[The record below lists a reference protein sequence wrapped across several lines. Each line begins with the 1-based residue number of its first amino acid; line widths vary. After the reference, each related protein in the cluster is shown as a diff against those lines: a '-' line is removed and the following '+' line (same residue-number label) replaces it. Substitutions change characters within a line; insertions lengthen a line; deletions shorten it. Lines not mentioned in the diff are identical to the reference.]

1 MNYQK
6 IKNTI
11 NDQKGMGNRFLLFNI
26 SIVVIVSILISACGA
41 TQTPT
46 AVTPSAS
53 APTVVPTA
61 KPTPEPTIDPAVLA
75 EAALNEELNGLMQV
89 FDDGQG
95 LVSSYDTTLI
105 TQEQI
110 DTLTPDQNKIL
121 YSEKMI
127 DQAYAVLPYIRIG
140 KMQDARRIISAM
152 QEMLNGD
159 MAAYVGQFG
168 GGRSIGW
175 WNIAVQQYYLLDP
188 DPDLIELM
196 QWVDYKG
203 YWRQPDYY
211 GDAFGRRITGEQ
223 PDFWEN
229 ETNIETL
236 VQTIYYLKL
245 DEKYGLDT
253 IYGVSTP
260 DYNVDEQRRL
270 IEERFNALADN
281 LKQVLYY
288 GDDTGLH
295 LIEGY
300 TLVDT
305 YTNAVI
311 MACLLEKNYPEQ
323 FKMADVDF
331 NGILA
336 QIEAN
341 YAIFLDGKYHV
352 YKAANESDILPSFE
366 ASLQVAN
373 AYLAA
378 AETFDYRKAHPEQVQ
393 AYADMGIS
401 YTRVDDAKAIEYR
414 QKAETI
420 LADVWDITTSWD
432 YPSIPLL
439 EKRNFLYTRF
449 GPYVFDLPAMSSLA
463 QYVQSKKGSF
473 FEPLQQIVAPSIQV
487 NVDVEPSPAKSLGA
501 FNYYKSF
508 GNMNDQ
514 EFLLLRQ
521 ELEINGEPYLIEF
534 ELIENKVEYQLYLK
548 SDNSRFR

>member
-1 MNYQK
+1 MNYK
-6 IKNTI
+6 NIKNTI
-11 NDQKGMGNRFLLFNI
+11 SNQKDKGNRFLFFNI
-26 SIVVIVSILISACGA
+26 SVVVIISILISACGA
-41 TQTPT
+41 TPTPG
-46 AVTPSAS
+46 VTPSAS
-53 APTVVPTA
+53 APTVEPTA
-61 KPTPEPTIDPAVLA
+61 EPTPEPTIDPAVLA
-75 EAALNEELNGLMQV
+75 EVALNEELHGLIQI
-89 FDDGQG
+89 FDDGEG
-95 LVSSYDTTLI
+95 LVSSYDTTQMS
-105 TQEQI
+105 QEQI
-110 DTLTPDQNKIL
+110 DALTDDQNKIL

-127 DQAYAVLPYIRIG
+127 DQAYAVLTYIRIG
-140 KMQDARRIISAM
+140 KMQDARRVLSAM
-152 QEMLNGD
+152 QDMLNGD
-159 MAAYVGQFG
+159 MADYVGRFG

-236 VQTIYYLKL
+236 VQTIYYRKL

-253 IYGVSTP
+253 IYGVNTP

-270 IEERFNALADN
+270 IEERFNVLADN

-288 GDDTGLH
+288 GDDSGLH

-311 MACLLEKNYPEQ
+311 MACLLEKDYPEQ

-331 NGILA
+331 NVILA

-352 YKAANESDILPSFE
+352 YKAANEGDILPSFE

-378 AETFDYRKAHPEQVQ
+378 AETFDYRKAHPEQIQ
-393 AYADMGIS
+393 AYADKGIS
-401 YTRVDDAKAIEYR
+401 YVRVDDAKAIEYR
-414 QKAETI
+414 QMAETI
-420 LADVWDITTSWD
+420 LADVWDITTSWN

-439 EKRNFLYTRF
+439 EKRNYLYTKF

-463 QYVQSKKGSF
+463 QYVQFKKGSF
-473 FEPLQQIVAPSIQV
+473 FNPQLITEVPAIQV
-487 NVDVEPSPAKSLGA
+487 NESSSQDIQSISWDDFK
-501 FNYYKSF
+501 FYKTYH
-508 GNMNDQ
+508 NINDQ
-514 EFLLLRQ
+514 EFILLRQ
-521 ELEINGEPYLIEF
+521 DLESNGMEYLIAVMQVEGK
-534 ELIENKVEYQLYLK
+534 IEYQVYLRSGDPHFK
-548 SDNSRFR
+548 